1 MTTTKTRRTIGTI
14 NSGLEVTGEVSADEV
29 GSTVVLKHICYLLKF
44 VYINPTTYKDPVI
57 ISVLYLL
64 GGCGL
69 MLKFCC
75 LDVVGGVCTLDRS
88 KYYTGSFLLRA
99 GKLLALKSS
108 KYHFLMLFLDLEQT

>member
-1 MTTTKTRRTIGTI
+1 MTTTKIRRTIGTI
-14 NSGLEVTGEVSADEV
+14 NSGLEVTGEISADEV

-75 LDVVGGVCTLDRS
+75 LDVVGGVCALDRS
-88 KYYTGSFLLRA
+88 KYYTYHCQHYS
-99 GKLLALKSS
+99 KSLNCADIMQVLQFE
-108 KYHFLMLFLDLEQT
+108 Y